1 MKTRI
6 TSWNAAIGALMVM
19 ALAFVTENGK
29 AQESDT
35 KYVVVGS
42 HVVNLR
48 TGPSTDRVLIG
59 RADKGDLY
67 AYVGETGDWFEIEM
81 FSGDRRYIHKSF
93 AYPLTES
100 QIVPGHN
107 LQLPADSVAR
117 ALRAT
122 IRWAIDRA
130 EVEAT
135 EVLPASLDAERHA
148 TLRRILED
156 RILLEAFHRHGVQPV
171 VYRMLSGVEG
181 GGA

>member
-1 MKTRI
+1 MKTQI
-6 TSWNAAIGALMVM
+6 TSWKAAIVALVVM
-19 ALAFVTENGK
+19 ALLSGTEDVV
-29 AQESDT
+29 AQDSAT

-48 TGPSTDRVLIG
+48 TGPSTDRALIG

-93 AYPLTES
+93 AYPLTEQ

-107 LQLPADSVAR
+107 LQLPEDSVSR

-135 EVLPASLDAERHA
+135 EILPVSLDAERHA

-156 RILLEAFHRHGVQPV
+156 RILLEVFHRHGVQPV
-171 VYRMLSGVEG
+171 VYRMLPGVG
-181 GGA
+181 GGGS